1 MLPPSFGLISQ
12 SVPQEVNQSL
22 RRYNGRTQQRLTLPL
37 ILTAPRP
44 FSSRSVCLFSPF
56 QALFETSR
64 AVLSFSMRFLKI
76 KKLVLSTHFT
86 CQKGRESSSF
96 SCYHLCSSK
105 HHYFNLS
112 QCLRQK
118 KRMILRHYNGRSRP
132 DLKHSHS
139 AKPLGD
145 HLPTFFPCLLSPDQ
159 ALSKRTS

>member
-1 MLPPSFGLISQ
+1 MLENVKSLSITGAKAFVLPPSFGLISQ

-76 KKLVLSTHFT
+76 KN
-86 CQKGRESSSF
+86 SSSP
-96 SCYHLCSSK
+96 HTLRVRK
-105 HHYFNLS
+105 DES
-112 QCLRQK
+112 QVHSRVTTFVRQS
-118 KRMILRHYNGRSRP
+118 ITTSTLASA
-132 DLKHSHS
+132 S
-139 AKPLGD
+139 AKRNG
-145 HLPTFFPCLLSPDQ
+145 
-159 ALSKRTS
+159 